1 MSHVTITA
9 DEYRHMAAAKPKAAH
24 KYNAKRAELDGHRF
38 DSQAEARRY
47 AELRLM
53 EREGLV
59 HDIRLQ
65 PRFVLQ
71 ESFKDT
77 TGARY
82 RAIEY
87 RADFQ
92 YTETSGCVVVEDV
105 KGVDTPV
112 WKLKEKLFRKRYP
125 QVELRVIRNGKP
137 KTEEKR

>member
-1 MSHVTITA
+1 MNRVTITA
-9 DEYRHMAAAKPKAAH
+9 DEYRHMATSKPKASH
-24 KYNAKRAELDGHRF
+24 KYGAKHAVIDGHRF
-38 DSQAEARRY
+38 DSQAEAKRY

-53 EREGLV
+53 EREGLL
-59 HDIRLQ
+59 HSIRLQ

-77 TGARY
+77 SGARY

-92 YTETSGCVVVEDV
+92 YTETSGRVIVEDV

-125 QVELRVIRNGKP
+125 QVELRVVRNRKS
-137 KTEEKR
+137 KTEGKR